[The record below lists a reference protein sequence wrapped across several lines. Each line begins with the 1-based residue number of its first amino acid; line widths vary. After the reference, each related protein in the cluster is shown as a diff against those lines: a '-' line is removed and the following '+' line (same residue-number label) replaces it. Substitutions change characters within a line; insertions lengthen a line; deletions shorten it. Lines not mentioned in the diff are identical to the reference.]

1 MRHWS
6 VANLSTCAT
15 FAHIYYGSFLL
26 YSCRGLVRGSLC
38 KSEFPFVLLLVF
50 WCRFS
55 GGFSEDFL
63 ALRNFLKKV
72 VEKFGGDLGS
82 AYLCTRFREP
92 TGPEGPTEGLEQ

>member
-50 WCRFS
+50 GCRFS
-55 GGFSEDFL
+55 GGFSEDIL
-63 ALRNFLKKV
+63 ARRIFFEKKLLKN
-72 VEKFGGDLGS
+72 L
-82 AYLCTRFREP
+82 
-92 TGPEGPTEGLEQ
+92 EGI

>member
-26 YSCRGLVRGSLC
+26 SSCRGLVRGSLC
-38 KSEFPFVLLLVF
+38 KSEFPLVLLPVF
-50 WCRFS
+50 
-55 GGFSEDFL
+55 GVDFL
-63 ALRNFLKKV
+63 ADFLKMFWVCEFFLKKV